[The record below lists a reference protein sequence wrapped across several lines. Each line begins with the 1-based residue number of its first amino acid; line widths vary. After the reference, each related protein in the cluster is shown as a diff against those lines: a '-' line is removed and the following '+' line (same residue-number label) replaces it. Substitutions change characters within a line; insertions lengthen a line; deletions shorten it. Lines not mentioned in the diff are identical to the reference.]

1 MPAISRTWRVVR
13 RGRAGRFFR
22 LDRDAEARRARDRF
36 ELRDVVRRMLRSLLG
51 GRLDSTNRGPAV
63 RYPQI
68 RRAAV
73 ADCVILSGVA
83 VDPFADAEVRY
94 KHLVEER
101 RTGNLQARA
110 FRVAVRDL
118 AVLDNEGRRWMLGPE
133 DGVWY
138 RRENER
144 WLQADP
150 PRRLV
155 CPSCGHHNL
164 GRHSFCVECGHRLNR
179 PQ

>member
-1 MPAISRTWRVVR
+1 MWCDACCGPRGANGFYRV
-13 RGRAGRFFR
+13 
-22 LDRDAEARRARDRF
+22 
-36 ELRDVVRRMLRSLLG
+36 
-51 GRLDSTNRGPAV
+51 
-63 RYPQI
+63 QI
-68 RRAAV
+68 G
-73 ADCVILSGVA
+73 ILSALVA
-83 VDPFADAEVRY
+83 VDPFAEAETRY
-94 KHLVEER
+94 KVLVEER
-101 RTGNLQARA
+101 RIGTLQPRA

-118 AVLDNEGRRWMLGPE
+118 AVLDSEGRRWMLGPE

-155 CPSCGHHNL
+155 CSSCGHHNL

-179 PQ
+179 Q

>member
-1 MPAISRTWRVVR
+1 
-13 RGRAGRFFR
+13 
-22 LDRDAEARRARDRF
+22 
-36 ELRDVVRRMLRSLLG
+36 MLRALEPIG
-51 GRLDSTNRGPAV
+51 FYAIRGS
-63 RYPQI
+63 
-68 RRAAV
+68 
-73 ADCVILSGVA
+73 ILSGVA
-83 VDPFADAEVRY
+83 VDPFAEAEIRY
-94 KHLVEER
+94 KYLVEER

-118 AVLDNEGRRWMLGPE
+118 AVLDSEGRRWMLGPE
-133 DGVWY
+133 DGIWY

-179 PQ
+179 